1 MKDLLREYM
10 VNGAE
15 RVGLYELPQLHKVCI
30 NKGPC
35 NPVPYSE
42 ARRCRNAKVS
52 TLHFFIDDERFSGI
66 WNDPDKYLALLQDF
80 QYVCTPDF
88 SIYADMPVAMQIWNC
103 YRNRALAYYLQ
114 ENGVNIIPSA
124 GWSDRKSFR
133 WCFDGLPCN
142 STIAVSNNGC
152 LSEQGRYYFEMGLRF
167 MVATIRPEKI
177 LIIGKQQDIDVD
189 VPIIYLDGYSQQM
202 QKRLEGRHGRKKC
215 IRYPAP
221 EC

>member
-1 MKDLLREYM
+1 MKDTLREYM
-10 VNGAE
+10 ISGAE
-15 RVGLYELPQLHKVCI
+15 RVGLYGMPQLHKACI
-30 NKGPC
+30 NQRPR

-42 ARRCRNAKVS
+42 ARRCRNAKTS

-114 ENGVNIIPSA
+114 QNEVNIIPTA
-124 GWSDRKSFR
+124 GWSDRESFH
-133 WCFDGLPCN
+133 WCFDGLPSN

-152 LSEQGRYYFEMGLRF
+152 LSEPGRYHFEMGLRF
-167 MVATIRPEKI
+167 MVATIRPERI
-177 LIIGKQQDIDVD
+177 LVIGKQQDIDAD
-189 VPIIYLDGYSQQM
+189 IPIIYLDGYSQQM

-215 IRYPAP
+215 VRDQTP